1 MKKTTITLMIF
12 VSAAFL
18 IFIGCE
24 RKVIIENSEVS
35 LTGDCFSCHGEDGLL
50 LAAQGEWLNS
60 VHASG
65 TSVDYTNRG
74 GSDCSKCHSH
84 QGFLEFLETGEV
96 SPPYDQVSAI
106 HCFTCHAPHETG
118 TLELRADEP
127 VELQNGEIFDYGKG
141 NLCVHCHYSR
151 FDVRTI
157 TDNYEQTSS
166 RFGAHHGP
174 QGDLIAGTGGYE
186 IDGYSYRNSGHATAV
201 RDACAGCHMGQ
212 PERIHD
218 GYKIGGHSFNMV
230 DEDTGSDLSV
240 LCQACHSDIDDYD
253 YTADADHDYDGEI
266 EGYQTEVDGLLDS
279 LAILLIA
286 EGVLDSTNHRP
297 IEDITIADGNVM
309 GALHNYGIVE
319 EDRSHGIH
327 NYKYIVDLLQSS
339 VDYLD

>member
-1 MKKTTITLMIF
+1 MKKTRIALL
-12 VSAAFL
+12 FL
-18 IFIGCE
+18 VGVALVLFIGCE
-24 RKVIIENSEVS
+24 REVIIENGDASV
-35 LTGDCFSCHGEDGLL
+35 TGDCFFCHGEDGLL
-50 LAAQGEWLNS
+50 LAARGEWQNS

-74 GSDCSKCHSH
+74 GLDCTKCHSH
-84 QGFLEFLETGEV
+84 QGFLEFVATGEV

-151 FDVRTI
+151 FDVREI
-157 TDNYEQTSS
+157 TDDYEQTSS

-186 IDGYSYRNSGHATAV
+186 IDGYTYRNSGHATAV

-212 PERIHD
+212 PARIHD
-218 GYKIGGHSFNMV
+218 GYAIGGHSFNMI
-230 DEDTGSDLSV
+230 DEDTGSDLAV
-240 LCQACHSDIDDYD
+240 LCEACHSDIDEYD
-253 YTADADHDYDGEI
+253 FTADADHDYDGEI
-266 EGYQTEVDGLLDS
+266 EGYQTEVIGLLDS
-279 LAILLIA
+279 LAILLVA
-286 EGVLDSTNHRP
+286 EGVLDSSDHRP
-297 IEDITIADGNVM
+297 IEDIIIADGNVM
-309 GALHNYGIVE
+309 GAMHNYGIVE

-327 NYKYIVDLLQSS
+327 NYKYILDLLQSS
-339 VDYLD
+339 IDYLD